1 MSRKDK
7 FKRMC
12 IICRE
17 YKNKEDLLRYT
28 RDYETG
34 EILENTTS
42 QAQGRSVYICKDGNC
57 LDTAKKKQRIEQAL
71 KHKK

>member
-17 YKNKEDLLRYT
+17 YKDKNELLRYT
-28 RDYETG
+28 RNYQTG
-34 EILENTTS
+34 EISENNNDLI
-42 QAQGRSVYICKDGNC
+42 QGRSVYICKDGDC
-57 LDTAKKKQRIEQAL
+57 LNIALKKQRIETVF
-71 KHKK
+71 KNKK